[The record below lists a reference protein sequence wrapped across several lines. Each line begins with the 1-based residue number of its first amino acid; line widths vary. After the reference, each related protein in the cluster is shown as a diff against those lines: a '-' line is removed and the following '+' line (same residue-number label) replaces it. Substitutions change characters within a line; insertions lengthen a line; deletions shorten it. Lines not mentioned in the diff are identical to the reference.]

1 MTVLILQQVFK
12 TPDSKAKPFTST
24 FINAFLQA
32 FKYFANMFGASHNNT
47 HSSISPTSWLPIGNS
62 QSYDLWELPHPAS
75 RVFEDEVRDQP
86 DPSSPSVL
94 FDFEHQI
101 LSPLLSSWSF
111 TTSFS
116 HQSHDQNHFSPRH
129 SNNNNNIPMAVTSR
143 QRLDSD
149 SQSST
154 HTSSSTHQRGN
165 QPISKKQTLG
175 DATNT
180 APVLRVSRSRFL

>member
-1 MTVLILQQVFK
+1 
-12 TPDSKAKPFTST
+12 
-24 FINAFLQA
+24 
-32 FKYFANMFGASHNNT
+32 MFGASHHNS

-111 TTSFS
+111 STSFS
-116 HQSHDQNHFSPRH
+116 HPPHDQNYPYSPRT
-129 SNNNNNIPMAVTSR
+129 NNSIHNTTSTNHMVTNR

-149 SQSST
+149 SHSHSST
-154 HTSSSTHQRGN
+154 NTSLEGN
-165 QPISKKQTLG
+165 PPRIMKKQTLG